1 MGARRALG
9 RGLEGLLM
17 ESVGARRNVELDQI
31 EPNPRQ
37 PRKTTHDEALDAL
50 AGSIRRYGVL
60 QPLLVTSDEA
70 RVGIYVLVA
79 GERRWRA
86 ARMAGLAEVPV
97 TVISADEQQR
107 LELALVENLQRANL
121 GPLERASAYRALM
134 EEFGLNQAQVAERLS
149 VSRPAVANA
158 VRLLELDAEA
168 QAELAA
174 GRLTEGHARALLG
187 VSAGEARR
195 DLLRAVIRDRLSVRD
210 VERRARELAGRT
222 STASSRPTGRRPDPE
237 LEAVIGRVQQRLG
250 TRVLLQGT
258 GAAGRV
264 VIEYYSAE
272 ELDGLITRLLQA

>member
-37 PRKTTHDEALDAL
+37 PRQTIHDEELDAL
-50 AGSIRRYGVL
+50 AASIRRYGVL

-70 RVGIYVLVA
+70 RVGIYMLVA

-97 TVISADEQQR
+97 TVISADEQER
-107 LELALVENLQRANL
+107 LEVALVETLQRANL

-195 DLLRAVIRDRLSVRD
+195 ELLRSLIRDRLSVRD

-222 STASSRPTGRRPDPE
+222 STAISRPTGGRPDPE

>member
-1 MGARRALG
+1 
-9 RGLEGLLM
+9 M
-17 ESVGARRNVELDQI
+17 ESVGARRNVAVDQI

-37 PRKTTHDEALDAL
+37 PRQTIRDEALEAL
-50 AGSIRRYGVL
+50 ADSIRRHGVL
-60 QPLLVTSDEA
+60 QPLLVISDEL

-97 TVISADEQQR
+97 TVISADEQEQ
-107 LELALVENLQRANL
+107 LELALVENLQRADL

-174 GRLTEGHARALLG
+174 GRLSEGHARALLG
-187 VSAGEARR
+187 VSEGEARR
-195 DLLRAVIRDRLSVRD
+195 DLLRTLIRERLSVRE
-210 VERRARELAGRT
+210 VERRVRETPERKGAPVARQVRAL
-222 STASSRPTGRRPDPE
+222 PDPE